1 MGPLT
6 EGDVDMLT
14 SHENMLIFLR
24 KREAAN
30 TNSAYLI
37 EYIGEAIG
45 KCHCVRQILQGRF
58 GLPVDKEI

>member
-1 MGPLT
+1 MEALT

-30 TNSAYLI
+30 KNSAYLL
-37 EYIGEAIG
+37 EYISEAIV

-58 GLPVDKEI
+58 DLPIDKDI